1 MEITTYLFFQAGRR
15 AIIKL
20 NIASKSQKVGEKV
33 KIENEEVLKTR
44 AKILDEVGEQLR
56 QVDEQGYQLWREI
69 ALRQPEEVVAAQ
81 SFLFGKALAYAGALF
96 CDSED

>member
-1 MEITTYLFFQAGRR
+1 M
-15 AIIKL
+15 
-20 NIASKSQKVGEKV
+20 GEKV

-69 ALRQPEEVVAAQ
+69 ALRQPEDTAAAL
-81 SFLFGKALAYAGALF
+81 FLFGKALAYAGALF
-96 CDSED
+96 CDIED